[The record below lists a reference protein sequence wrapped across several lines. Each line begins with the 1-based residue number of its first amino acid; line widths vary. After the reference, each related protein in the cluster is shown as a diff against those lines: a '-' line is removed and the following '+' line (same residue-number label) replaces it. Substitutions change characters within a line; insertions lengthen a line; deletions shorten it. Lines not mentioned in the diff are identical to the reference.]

1 MLFYGTD
8 KNAIIPT
15 MKPVSR
21 KIPQHQIIRDY
32 LLERIK
38 DLPPNARLPTEV
50 ALAEQFGVS
59 RLTVHKTVMRLQQ
72 EGIVVR
78 RGKGGTFVACEAH
91 RIQLQGGR
99 GRNGKLAIA
108 YPNWFSYDYWMKV
121 DVAERL
127 ALQHG
132 MTPILIKMNLDTP
145 LEDMAEMVRSAGAR
159 GLLLLAPG
167 GVVAK
172 AEVRILENL
181 GCPCVLLQPN
191 SHVRGGHPVYTVAPD
206 YRRIGQRQIDMLADQ
221 GHRRIAYVREEPWS
235 QASEAQLEGMREAAK
250 RRGLPFSS
258 IITPVEHTGAWG
270 NTSEAGYER
279 IRDFLARPKR
289 PTALVFDALAGA
301 HAGIRA
307 LHELG
312 MNVPGDMSVLVSA
325 PDHPFSR
332 YDWPR
337 LGGVFVSAG
346 TLVENAV
353 EILLNPPSVPHRL
366 IEPVADSRE
375 SVAEAPIRGS

>member
-1 MLFYGTD
+1 
-8 KNAIIPT
+8 
-15 MKPVSR
+15 MKPVTR
-21 KIPQHQIIRDY
+21 KTPQHLIIREY

-50 ALAEQFGVS
+50 TLAEQFGVS

-108 YPNWFSYDYWMKV
+108 YPNWFSYDFWMKV

-132 MTPILIKMNLDTP
+132 MTPISIKMNPDTP
-145 LEDMAEMVRSAGAR
+145 IGDIAEMVRSAGAR

-172 AEVRILENL
+172 AEVRILEEL

-191 SHVRGGHPVYTVAPD
+191 SHVRSGHQVYTVAPD
-206 YRRIGQRQIDMLADQ
+206 YRRMGQLQVELLADR
-221 GHRRIAYVREEPWS
+221 GHRCIAYVREEPWS
-235 QASEAQLEGMREAAK
+235 FAGEIQLEGMREAAK
-250 RRGLPFSS
+250 RHGLPFSS
-258 IITPVEHTGAWG
+258 IVTPVEHTGAWG
-270 NTSEAGYER
+270 NPSEAGYER
-279 IRDFLARPKR
+279 TRMFLARPKR
-289 PTALVFDALAGA
+289 PTALIFDALAGA

-312 MNVPGDMSVLVSA
+312 LKVPDDMSVLVSA

-337 LGGVFVSAG
+337 IGGVSVSAG
-346 TLVENAV
+346 ALVENAV
-353 EILLNPPSVPHRL
+353 EILLNPPRVPHRL

-375 SVAEAPIRGS
+375 SVLEKPTRGS